1 MTNGTVTMSL
11 ADIDN
16 LRNNIKEKEQK
27 VSELEKQVQEIKGEK
42 RILKITNETVK
53 YESALNIIQHMDI
66 QSIGMGKYDEMYR
79 SLLSRIKSEIYSYE
93 CRYNNRISGFNQDN
107 TTTKEEYL
115 NFEDVKEE
123 LRSKIKSEVE
133 GGVYAELGE
142 LRIFRQNILKEQE
155 TYKAKVIKEKE
166 ELISKHHEQIDNLN
180 KEIDKLKQDY
190 YNLEHDKKEKKVEE
204 ELREELR
211 KVCNELFEFKK
222 LPWYKRIFI

>member
-11 ADIDN
+11 ADVDN

-27 VSELEKQVQEIKGEK
+27 VSELEKQVQEIKAEK
-42 RILKITNETVK
+42 RVLKITNETVK
-53 YESALNIIQHMDI
+53 YESALNIIDNVARRNM
-66 QSIGMGKYDEMYR
+66 YDGIYGDMYKDV
-79 SLLSRIKSEIYSYE
+79 LSRIKSEIYTYE
-93 CRYNNRISGFNQDN
+93 FGYSTSIKPVSNN

-133 GGVYAELGE
+133 SGVYAELGE

-166 ELISKHHEQIDNLN
+166 ELISKHREEIDSFN
-180 KEIDKLKQDY
+180 KQIDKLNQDY

-211 KVCNELFEFKK
+211 KICNELFEFKK